1 MATADRQ
8 HALQLWLEMAASMA
22 PSDVSHPPTPAD
34 LRAAYD
40 AWTEKNFPA
49 PPDLT
54 LEPVN
59 VEGVQCLWA
68 RTPESS
74 PARTILY
81 FHGGGYMIASAA
93 GYAATAADLARACQ
107 AQVLLVDYRLAPECP
122 HPAAVDDAHRVWEW
136 LSKIAAPDSV
146 VVVGDSAGGGLT
158 VALLLG
164 LCDHDQ
170 PLPAAAVC
178 ISSWFD
184 LTLSSPSVTTKAD
197 LDPIMSAP
205 MLQGMAVAYLQGAD
219 PEIPS
224 ASPLFGDLTG
234 LPPMLLMSGTW
245 DSLTD
250 DTTRFAAKATEAGV
264 DVTLAIFE
272 EMYHCWHIMTPVLAE
287 SRDAI
292 AQIGAFVQQHA
303 AVPTR
308 S

>member
-1 MATADRQ
+1 MVTAERQ
-8 HALQLWLEMAASMA
+8 RALQLWLEMVASMA
-22 PSDVSHPPTPAD
+22 PSDASQPPTPAEM
-34 LRAAYD
+34 RSAYD
-40 AWTEKNFPA
+40 RWAAKNFPA

-59 VEGVQCLWA
+59 VDGVACLWA

-107 AQVLLVDYRLAPECP
+107 AQVLLVDYRLAPESP
-122 HPAAVDDAHRVWEW
+122 HPGAVYDAHRVWDW
-136 LSKIAAPDSV
+136 LSNLVAPDTV
-146 VVVGDSAGGGLT
+146 VVAGDSAGGGLT
-158 VALLLG
+158 AALLLG
-164 LCDHDQ
+164 LRDRDR
-170 PLPAAAVC
+170 PLPAAAAC

-184 LTLSSPSVTTKAD
+184 LTLSSPSVTIKAD
-197 LDPIMSAP
+197 VDPIMSTP
-205 MLQGMAVAYLQGAD
+205 MLQGMAAAYLHGQN

-264 DVTLAIFE
+264 DVTLAIYE

-287 SRDAI
+287 SREAI
-292 AQIGAFVQQHA
+292 AQIGAFAQQHT
-303 AVPTR
+303 AVPAR